1 MFSEF
6 PIELREWLER
16 GTYRRVGGWE
26 IFLRDTGPSDPREV
40 VVVLHGFPTSSFD
53 WHRILPILAGERRVI
68 LFDLPGFGFSE
79 KPVSY
84 GYALFEQADLVEVLL
99 RELGVEEPVHLVA
112 HDMGTSIACELLA
125 RRALGLHHVPIR
137 SLVLMN
143 GSVYIEMAHLT
154 PSQRLLRSALGPL
167 FARWATRR
175 LFHFQMGRIVG
186 RPLSPTELEAMWAQ
200 LRFRNGTARLPQ
212 IIRYL
217 EERWRFRHRWIGA
230 LRTLD
235 IPTLVLWGVCDPV
248 ARFAIGKRLAR
259 EIPHAHLE
267 PLDGVGHYP
276 PLEDPGRT
284 GEALLRF
291 LDQVSPA
298 T

>member
-1 MFSEF
+1 MSSEF
-6 PIELREWLER
+6 PIELREWFER
-16 GTYRRVGGWE
+16 GAYREVGGRE
-26 IFLRDTGPSDPREV
+26 IFCLDTGPSDSREV

-53 WHRILPILAGERRVI
+53 WHRLLPMLEGKRRVI

-79 KPVSY
+79 KPLSY

-99 RELGVEEPVHLVA
+99 RELGVGVPVHLVA

-125 RRALGLHHVPIR
+125 RRAVGLGHVSMR

-143 GSVYIEMAHLT
+143 GSIYIEMAHLT
-154 PSQRLLRSALGPL
+154 PSQRLLRSPLGPF

-175 LFHFQMGRIVG
+175 LFHFQMGRILEQ
-186 RPLSPTELEAMWAQ
+186 PLPPTELEAMWAQ
-200 LRFRNGTARLPQ
+200 LQFRDGRERLPQ

-248 ARFAIGKRLAR
+248 ARFAIGERLAR

-267 PLDGVGHYP
+267 PLGRVGHYP
-276 PLEDPGRT
+276 QLEDPGRT

-298 T
+298 A